1 MKNINGKLSLIM
13 CAMVASVQP
22 ALAEKAGTIYL
33 NPAVGYHMFGSKS
46 GVEDGAALVIGGEYV
61 ISPKFGAE
69 VSYLYGN
76 PDIDG
81 SSGDVDNAQYTLD
94 GLYYTSEIGNWQPF
108 INAGIGHG
116 TFDSGAY
123 DTKET
128 QLNVGVGSRYH
139 FNDKWSAR
147 LQAKMINS
155 LDDERWDSLITA
167 GVSYAFG
174 SKSKAPA
181 VVVLQESESDGD
193 GDAIFDKNDQC
204 LNTPSGVYV
213 DDSGCALDRDG
224 DGIPD
229 YLDQCPDSATTDS
242 IDENGCVIVMEQ
254 PASMKLEVHFANN
267 SAVIPET
274 AKSKIKDLADLMTQF
289 LNADVVIEGH
299 SDSSGK
305 AAYNKV
311 LSQRRADAV
320 RDILI
325 REYGIDTSRVSAIGY
340 GQEQPVASNSTKE
353 GRLENRRVMA
363 EISYK

>member
-22 ALAEKAGTIYL
+22 ALAEKAGTTYL
-33 NPAVGYHMFGSKS
+33 NPAVGYHMFGSKL

-76 PDIDG
+76 SDIDG

-94 GLYYTSEIGNWQPF
+94 GLYYTPEIGNWQPF
-108 INAGIGHG
+108 INAGVGHG
-116 TFDSGAY
+116 TFDVGAY

-155 LDDERWDSLITA
+155 LDEERWDSLITV

-174 SKSKAPA
+174 RKSKAPA
-181 VVVLQESESDGD
+181 AVVVLLDGD
-193 GDAIFDKNDQC
+193 GDAILDKNDQC

-229 YLDQCPDSATTDS
+229 YLDHCPDSVSTDS
-242 IDENGCVIVMEQ
+242 IDDNGCVIVIEQ
-254 PASMKLEVHFANN
+254 PASMKLKVNFANN
-267 SAVIPET
+267 SAVIPES
-274 AKSKIKDLADLMTQF
+274 AKNEIRDVADLMTQF

-305 AAYNKV
+305 AAYNKA

-325 REYGIDTSRVSAIGY
+325 NEYGIDTSRVSAVGY